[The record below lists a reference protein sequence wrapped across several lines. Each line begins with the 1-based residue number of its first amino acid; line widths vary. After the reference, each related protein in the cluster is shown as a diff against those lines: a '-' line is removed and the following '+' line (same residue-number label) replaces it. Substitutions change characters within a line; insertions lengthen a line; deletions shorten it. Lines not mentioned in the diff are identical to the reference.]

1 MKRITLIGLIFTIT
15 PLSIFAQMVV
25 NFSTYKDTLQVISF
39 SYPDGDLGF
48 DMITSTDSML
58 LDSIR
63 RKLCPYSIL
72 EKEKK
77 RKEKK
82 EKTLKAL
89 INSPVPDFEAPDTMG
104 FVHHPANYRGRVL
117 ILHFWN
123 FWDFSFEKE
132 IPFLNKL
139 IEKYRKDGL
148 EILSF
153 MDIKIGDSERKKLNK
168 ESLDFTLIPNSWQ
181 FSDNFLSIGKSKPYV
196 ILIDKQGNIR
206 HLFINHKWQF
216 DIDKNFETA
225 ANFEEKV
232 SMLLK
237 E

>member
-1 MKRITLIGLIFTIT
+1 MKRITLIVLLFAMR
-15 PLSIFAQMVV
+15 PLSIFAQMEV

-39 SYPDGDLGF
+39 SYPDGDMGF

-58 LDSIR
+58 LDSIK

-77 RKEKK
+77 RKEKR

-89 INSPVPDFEAPDTMG
+89 INSPVPDFEAPDTIG
-104 FVHHPANYRGRVL
+104 FVHHPASYRGRVL

-139 IEKYRKDGL
+139 IDKYRKDGL

-153 MDIKIGDSERKKLNK
+153 MDIKIGDAERKKLNK
-168 ESLDFTLIPNSWQ
+168 ETLDFTLIPNSWQ
-181 FSDNFLSIGKSKPYV
+181 FADNFLSVGKSKPYV
-196 ILIDKQGNIR
+196 VLIDKRGNIR
-206 HLFINHKWQF
+206 HLFINHKWQY
-216 DIDKNFETA
+216 DIDKNVEA
-225 ANFEEKV
+225 AAFEEKV
-232 SMLLK
+232 STLLK

>member
-1 MKRITLIGLIFTIT
+1 MKRITLIVLLFAMR

-39 SYPDGDLGF
+39 SYPDGDMGF

-58 LDSIR
+58 LDSIK
-63 RKLCPYSIL
+63 RKLCPYSVL

-104 FVHHPANYRGRVL
+104 IVHHPANYRGRVL

-132 IPFLNKL
+132 IPLLNKL
-139 IEKYRKDGL
+139 IDKYRKDGL

-168 ESLDFTLIPNSWQ
+168 ETLDFTLIPNSWQ
-181 FSDNFLSIGKSKPYV
+181 FSNSFLSVGNSMPYV
-196 ILIDKQGNIR
+196 VLIDKRGDIR
-206 HLFINHKWQF
+206 HLFINHKWQY
-216 DIDKNFETA
+216 DIDKNVEA
-225 ANFEEKV
+225 AADFEEKV
-232 SMLLK
+232 STLLK

>member
-1 MKRITLIGLIFTIT
+1 MKRLTLIILFFTMR
-15 PLSIFAQMVV
+15 PLSIFAQMEIK
-25 NFSTYKDTLQVISF
+25 FSSVWDTMGMVSF
-39 SYPDGDLGF
+39 YYADGDMGF
-48 DMITSTDSML
+48 EIVGPKDSMT
-58 LDSIR
+58 LDSIKR
-63 RKLCPYSIL
+63 NICPSVIL

-77 RKEKK
+77 RKEKRD
-82 EKTLKAL
+82 KTLKAL

-104 FVHHPANYRGRVL
+104 FLHHPANYRGRVL

-139 IEKYRKDGL
+139 IEKHRKDGL

-153 MDIKIGDSERKKLNK
+153 MDIKIGDSERRKLSK

-181 FSDNFLSIGKSKPYV
+181 FSNKFLGIDKSKPYI

-206 HLFINHKWQF
+206 HLFINHKWSF
-216 DIDKNFETA
+216 DINKNFEIA
-225 ANFEEKV
+225 ADFEEKV
-232 SMLLK
+232 AILLK

>member
-1 MKRITLIGLIFTIT
+1 MKRITLIVLFFAVG

-25 NFSTYKDTLQVISF
+25 DFSTYKDTLQVISF

-48 DMITSTDSML
+48 DMITTTDSML
-58 LDSIR
+58 LDSIK

-72 EKEKK
+72 DKEKK
-77 RKEKK
+77 RKDKR

-104 FVHHPANYRGRVL
+104 LVHHPASYRGRVL

-139 IEKYRKDGL
+139 IDKYRKEGL

-153 MDIKIGDSERKKLNK
+153 MDNTIGDSERKKLNK
-168 ESLDFTLIPNSWQ
+168 ETLDFTLIPNAWQ
-181 FSDNFLSIGKSKPYV
+181 FTNKFLDIEKAKPCV
-196 ILIDKQGNIR
+196 VLIDKRGNIR
-206 HLFINHKWQF
+206 HLFINHRWQD
-216 DIDKNFETA
+216 DIAKNIEVA
-225 ANFEEKV
+225 ADFEEKV
-232 SMLLK
+232 CALLK